1 MELSVI
7 ISSSNHDSNCL
18 NKALT
23 GFAMQRFK
31 DFEILIAGIQPS
43 KSTLELIASF
53 KQRFRAIK
61 YIEQPP
67 VKNKSA
73 LLNMAI
79 QASQADYL
87 IFTEANCIPRQDFL
101 QIHQE
106 RKEETFFLS
115 GGAFKLAPQ
124 IHQEVE
130 QQHIEAQ
137 TCFET
142 RWLKSHGLRFSL
154 KNQQLSKNKL
164 KSNILN
170 ALIPGKALWNPH
182 NVSCWKKDLMDINGF
197 DEQIDDA
204 DLAAR
209 DLYQRLRNN
218 DIKGIR
224 VGFNAICLHLNKNT
238 KDAQNA
244 VAVALQPAAI
254 KPLRSARQ
262 PWTQYGIYKGRTLP
276 VPYTE
281 IDKG

>member
-7 ISSSNHDSNCL
+7 ISSSNHDTNCL

-31 DFEILIAGIQPS
+31 DFEILIAGMVPSDPVRQLIQGFS
-43 KSTLELIASF
+43 QA
-53 KQRFRAIK
+53 FRAIK

-67 VKNKSA
+67 VRNQAA

-79 QASQADYL
+79 QASRADYL
-87 IFTEANCIPRQDFL
+87 VFTQANCIPRQDFL

-115 GGAFKLAPQ
+115 GGQFKLAPH
-124 IHQEVE
+124 IHQEVK

-154 KNQQLSKNKL
+154 KNQQLSQNRL

-197 DEQIDDA
+197 DEQIDDS

-209 DLYQRLRNN
+209 DLCQRLRNN

-238 KDAQNA
+238 KDAQNS
-244 VAVALQPAAI
+244 VAVALQPTSI

-262 PWTQYGIYKGRTLP
+262 AWTQYGIYKGRTLP